1 MPIFK
6 AYGQLHQ
13 ANHTEGH
20 DARPPDN
27 TRSLFVA
34 PCAGVLGRIPSVLSG
49 KTPAWEQSGGK
60 KHKGAAASWSD
71 SIPVCVD
78 LTELLQGLEYF
89 GFIVVRIVY

>member
-1 MPIFK
+1 MNKCRRLPGRVGI
-6 AYGQLHQ
+6 GSWS
-13 ANHTEGH
+13 ERGH
-20 DARPPDN
+20 GS

-34 PCAGVLGRIPSVLSG
+34 PCAGVLGRIPSALSG